1 MKLSMYTD
9 MEKNLFMFMP
19 EDISDEEIVNLGEIC
34 FPEIEAKAKKTYL
47 KPTGYVDL
55 INLHALYSVNEISTD
70 LNIFSMQDFAAF
82 DFSDDFLNLS
92 DFNPAGL

>member
-1 MKLSMYTD
+1 MK
-9 MEKNLFMFMP
+9 
-19 EDISDEEIVNLGEIC
+19 
-34 FPEIEAKAKKTYL
+34 A
-47 KPTGYVDL
+47 
-55 INLHALYSVNEISTD
+55 YSVNEISTD